1 MKKLLLTG
9 GAGYIGSH
17 TAVELLDSGYEV
29 IIYDNLSN
37 ASEVAIDRIEEITGK
52 NVTFYEADILDEDF
66 LKEVLEKEKIDT
78 VIHFAALK
86 SVGESVKKPLK
97 YYHNNLT
104 GTLSLLSAMESVGVK
119 ELIFSSSATVY
130 GNPQTVPVREDFPK
144 GICTNPYGWSK
155 SFMEQ
160 IMIDLNTADP
170 DFKIVLLRYFN
181 PIGAHKSG
189 LIGEDPKGIPNNL
202 LPYISKVAV
211 GQLDYVRV
219 YGNDYD
225 TFDGTGIRDYIHVVD
240 LARGHVKSLKHIDKL
255 GGVEIINLATGN
267 GYSVLEVIKAFEKVI
282 GKKIPYKIED
292 RRPGDIAKSY
302 ADAKK
307 AKRLIDWQAQYGIEK
322 MCEDA
327 WRWQVN
333 NPNGYEGRK

>member
-282 GKKIPYKIED
+282 GKKIPYKIEA